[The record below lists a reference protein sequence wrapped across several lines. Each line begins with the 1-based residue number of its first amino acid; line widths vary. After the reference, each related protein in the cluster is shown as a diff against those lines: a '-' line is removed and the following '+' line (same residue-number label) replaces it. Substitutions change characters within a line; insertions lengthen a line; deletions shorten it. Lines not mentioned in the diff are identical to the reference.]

1 MHATPMTCFKHKP
14 TTANLTRC
22 GICTRCTK
30 VRVCGTLQV
39 IKGSIV
45 QGLESVVSLE
55 LQAQHADHCATEKR
69 SSPCVS
75 TTPRVMASPRPSQG
89 ESGTAKAAGSIV
101 LTDGTQMAAGSRNVA
116 RDGTRLAAMV
126 PYSFRS
132 KTNKVAPLASS
143 RLPAHEHD
151 TKALGAPSGDDGA
164 AGIDGSSRSRA
175 PPLRPVRGKLRAA
188 PLGKATKTP
197 GNSGASTPLLAKAV
211 LERLRHLKCDPLF
224 EDDVGQIADMETA
237 ERARKRH
244 EIQAMLSGAT
254 ATGDT
259 EEAAAAAFG
268 IEHCTYS
275 VHTGSRAM
283 ATVLPDA
290 DLARCAQ
297 TICKPWNR
305 IRAQNSLYVCTAACM
320 KHVMQFL

>member
-1 MHATPMTCFKHKP
+1 M
-14 TTANLTRC
+14 
-22 GICTRCTK
+22 
-30 VRVCGTLQV
+30 
-39 IKGSIV
+39 
-45 QGLESVVSLE
+45 
-55 LQAQHADHCATEKR
+55 
-69 SSPCVS
+69 
-75 TTPRVMASPRPSQG
+75 
-89 ESGTAKAAGSIV
+89 
-101 LTDGTQMAAGSRNVA
+101 
-116 RDGTRLAAMV
+116 
-126 PYSFRS
+126 
-132 KTNKVAPLASS
+132 
-143 RLPAHEHD
+143 
-151 TKALGAPSGDDGA
+151 
-164 AGIDGSSRSRA
+164 
-175 PPLRPVRGKLRAA
+175 
-188 PLGKATKTP
+188 
-197 GNSGASTPLLAKAV
+197 
-211 LERLRHLKCDPLF
+211 KCDPLF